1 MEVVFPAEVESWLEG
16 VEEERLPG
24 LMVEAD
30 LMSETPFG
38 LRIGAVRSGA
48 PKAGK
53 HSQSR
58 LSIYRPFDG
67 FDIEAVGVL

>member
-1 MEVVFPAEVESWLEG
+1 
-16 VEEERLPG
+16 
-24 LMVEAD
+24 MVEAD

-48 PKAGK
+48 PKAVK